1 MPLLRRPADPRALGI
16 TAGTVHPRFTLL
28 FVVGWITL
36 LLLLLLLTLFSI
48 AWQWPLHRR
57 GWRLI
62 EQR

>member
-28 FVVGWITL
+28 CVVGWIT

-57 GWRLI
+57 GRRLI